1 MNHITITTDKS
12 KLDIKFIHAF
22 ISNSY
27 WAKGRTIET
36 MQTCIDNSLCFGV
49 YIEGKQIGF
58 ARVVTDYGH
67 FAYILDLFI
76 DAAHRGKGHSKQLM
90 SFILEYPPLQ
100 NIKVWR
106 LATRDAHGLY
116 KQFGFDAL
124 AKPENLMERIL

>member
-12 KLDIKFIHAF
+12 ELDIEFIHAF

-67 FAYILDLFI
+67 
-76 DAAHRGKGHSKQLM
+76 
-90 SFILEYPPLQ
+90 LE
-100 NIKVWR
+100 
-106 LATRDAHGLY
+106 
-116 KQFGFDAL
+116 
-124 AKPENLMERIL
+124 